1 MSGNRAVVLLSGGL
15 DSTTILAI
23 ASAAQMEV
31 TALSFSYGQKHTQE
45 IKRAEI
51 IAEYFKVKEH
61 LIIDLDPEPFKG
73 SALTGSN
80 PIPENRDHI
89 NKHIP
94 DTYVPARNTIFLS
107 IALGIAETR
116 KADHIFIGVNSLDY
130 SGYPDCRPEYI
141 EAFQKLT
148 NLATRTAVNGNPP
161 AIEAPLLHMT
171 KAEIIR
177 KGIQLGVDYGMT
189 LSCYQPNTK
198 GESCGVCDACSLR
211 LAGFKANN
219 LTDPASYRKES
230 DVR

>member
-31 TALSFSYGQKHTQE
+31 TALSFRYGQKHTQE
-45 IKRAEI
+45 LKRAEC
-51 IAEYFKVKEH
+51 IAKHFKVKEH
-61 LIIDLDPEPFKG
+61 IIIDLDPEPFKG
-73 SALTGSN
+73 SALTGNN
-80 PIPENRDHI
+80 PIPEYRDHT
-89 NKHIP
+89 NEQIP

-116 KADHIFIGVNSLDY
+116 KANHIFIGVNSLDY

-148 NLATRTAVNGNPP
+148 NLATKTAVNGHPP

-171 KAEIIR
+171 KAEIIE

-189 LSCYQPNTK
+189 LSCYQPNSK
-198 GESCGVCDACSLR
+198 GESCGVCDACFLR

-219 LTDPASYRKES
+219 LTDPAPYRKES
-230 DVR
+230 DAR